1 MRPQVFYKY
10 REDSS
15 RTGEIITKGMVWL
28 ATAEGLNDPLECR
41 TGKIPDE
48 WKRKSIREMENAQ
61 MGGFVM
67 SAMPALKGKQSFYSL
82 SPRAT
87 KRWFQGLKRLKTR
100 KEKYAKI
107 RSFLK
112 DHGRDI
118 SRPAELFEKFENQL
132 SQAGIFSLSEC
143 PDNELMWAHYASSH
157 IGLAL
162 GFRAVPGSKLASR
175 EHTMQVVYAKE
186 KPTFKEGFIN
196 QVSMITAPDGG
207 LRSEQKIGFN
217 DPTFRAA
224 FSTKPPAWSYE
235 KEWRYVEETGG
246 SFPWPGPI
254 ATLVFGFK
262 MPNMRR
268 KHYAN
273 LVLRSAPNAVEFFEI
288 ARSGDNS
295 SFVMAPWRGSVP
307 RRS

>member
-143 PDNELMWAHYASSH
+143 PDVGALCVQPHRARARFQGRSGQQVGISRAHD
-157 IGLAL
+157 
-162 GFRAVPGSKLASR
+162 ASR
-175 EHTMQVVYAKE
+175 LCQGKTDIQGRVHQS
-186 KPTFKEGFIN
+186 GFYDYGTRRGAS
-196 QVSMITAPDGG
+196 V
-207 LRSEQKIGFN
+207 R
-217 DPTFRAA
+217 
-224 FSTKPPAWSYE
+224 TKN
-235 KEWRYVEETGG
+235 R
-246 SFPWPGPI
+246 F
-254 ATLVFGFK
+254 
-262 MPNMRR
+262 
-268 KHYAN
+268 
-273 LVLRSAPNAVEFFEI
+273 
-288 ARSGDNS
+288 
-295 SFVMAPWRGSVP
+295 
-307 RRS
+307 